1 MPPRED
7 YQTNSVDG
15 AAAFERGRAIAEG
28 FNDEEDYETYDEGF
42 EEDEEPECR
51 CGDGACPE
59 CGWAGGPPP

>member
-42 EEDEEPECR
+42 TLWQQAAAEQPQ
-51 CGDGACPE
+51 
-59 CGWAGGPPP
+59 